1 MRKVGNLKE
10 HLKDNKLNVI
20 VKIQSYELKAGE
32 TYEGQFH
39 QEGLNKEGIFM
50 VAIYYFHISPN
61 LKGGDLELKFAKNNK
76 TETNKFQIQEN
87 SVAIFLN
94 QRCEHRISLLETYL
108 PKPGKVYER
117 KILAFFIADPQNS
130 TIPTSKNLQL
140 NQKALNDEKDLMYA
154 KRDGFKKAR
163 LVFTN
168 DELDYGENDEF
179 SKKILKEVEE
189 FKQKGED
196 LNLNKSDIKKTNQ
209 KTNVSF
215 PITIGTTGGK
225 FCSVYVSDDTTV
237 EQTMKIYFETNG
249 IQPNRIMLCFGG
261 KILNDQSLLANY
273 GVKEGST
280 LMILPFPRKLD

>member
-163 LVFTN
+163 LAFASE
-168 DELDYGENDEF
+168 ELNYGENEEYP
-179 SKKILKEVEE
+179 KKIVKEEAKFEGKEE
-189 FKQKGED
+189 N
-196 LNLNKSDIKKTNQ
+196 LNLNKSDIQ
-209 KTNVSF
+209 KTKQNSNASF
-215 PITIGTTGGK
+215 PITIATTDGK
-225 FCSVYVSDDTTV
+225 FCSLYVSDDTTV
-237 EQTMKIYFETNG
+237 EQTIQIYFETKQ
-249 IQPNRIMLCFGG
+249 IQPNRIKLCFGR
-261 KILNDQSLLANY
+261 KVLNDQNFLANY
-273 GVKEGST
+273 GIKEGST
-280 LMILPFPRKLD
+280 LKVLPFPRKLD